1 MSKPSH
7 GLVATVLARHFHST
21 VSLSQNVE
29 TAMSS
34 GNQVQINA
42 DASNSWEKSRAE
54 LKRLANDF
62 SEHSEDFQRVMD
74 AADDV
79 AGRSLTATMST
90 VMIEQYFLAAGRI
103 LSSIQPQGHCHLL
116 KD

>member
-29 TAMSS
+29 TSMSS
-34 GNQVQINA
+34 GNEAQTSA
-42 DASNSWEKSRAE
+42 DVRNSWEKSKAALE
-54 LKRLANDF
+54 RLANDF
-62 SEHSEDFQRVMD
+62 PEHSENFQGVMD
-74 AADDV
+74 AADDI

-90 VMIEQYFLAAGRI
+90 MMIEQYFLAAGRI
-103 LSSIQPQGHCHLL
+103 LSSIQPQSHLL